1 MAYRKYRV
9 SKRTIKDIE
18 KLSKKISAIG
28 VVGYFFI
35 SIFLVFV
42 YCGIME
48 YLTNKNALALIVG
61 GVGIAFGIFLVIF
74 GRIIVIAE
82 QKELLLEEEK
92 RKNEQIEKERILK
105 EQRQLQEKQRLERLA
120 KTEISEVDKMSG
132 IEFEEFLKALY
143 IKLGYNVK
151 LTKKSGDF
159 GADLI
164 IEKSGIQELVQA
176 KCYTTHKVSIS
187 AIQEIT
193 GAKKHYQINNA
204 SVVTNN
210 YFTEPAKQLAS
221 ENNVKLID
229 RVALV
234 NLMYHNELRSTQL
247 VPEITKRIIK
257 SDNYNDLNHDS
268 NFSTELYAFE
278 NKILEASNAFNVE
291 KTRLLLKDFY
301 AIPLKTTQ
309 DYLTYH
315 FGIARIVSMIYRL
328 RDSAPNFIHDIYELC
343 NKDIEILPLIA
354 EELKNASVP
363 ALTKKAILLT
373 KENKLNEVI
382 QLCDFAIKHNL
393 NEEGGITFA
402 VRKNKILQ
410 KINKESA

>member
-1 MAYRKYRV
+1 MAYRRYRAP
-9 SKRTIKDIE
+9 KQTIKDIE

-105 EQRQLQEKQRLERLA
+105 EQRQLQEERHLDRLA

-164 IEKSGIQELVQA
+164 IEKNGIQELVQA
-176 KCYTTHKVSIS
+176 KCYTTHKVSLS

-221 ENNVKLID
+221 ENGVKLID

-234 NLMYHNELRSTQL
+234 NLMFHNELRSTQL

-278 NKILEASNAFNVE
+278 NKILNASNAFNVE

-315 FGIARIVSMIYRL
+315 FGIARIISMIYRL

-382 QLCDFAIKHNL
+382 ELCDFAIKHNL
-393 NEEGGITFA
+393 NEESGITFA
-402 VRKNKILQ
+402 VRKDKILQ

>member
-1 MAYRKYRV
+1 
-9 SKRTIKDIE
+9 
-18 KLSKKISAIG
+18 
-28 VVGYFFI
+28 
-35 SIFLVFV
+35 
-42 YCGIME
+42 
-48 YLTNKNALALIVG
+48 
-61 GVGIAFGIFLVIF
+61 
-74 GRIIVIAE
+74 
-82 QKELLLEEEK
+82 
-92 RKNEQIEKERILK
+92 
-105 EQRQLQEKQRLERLA
+105 
-120 KTEISEVDKMSG
+120 MSG

-143 IKLGYNVK
+143 IKLGYSVK

-164 IEKSGIQELVQA
+164 IEKNGIQELVQA
-176 KCYTTHKVSIS
+176 KCYTTHKVSLS

-257 SDNYNDLNHDS
+257 SDNYNDYNDLNHNN
-268 NFSTELYAFE
+268 NFATELYAFE
-278 NKILEASNAFNVE
+278 NKILDASNAFNVK

-315 FGIARIVSMIYRL
+315 FGIARIISMIYRL
-328 RDSAPNFIHDIYELC
+328 RDSAPDFIQDIYELC

-354 EELKNASVP
+354 EDLKNASVP

-373 KENKLNEVI
+373 NENKLNEVI
-382 QLCDFAIKHNL
+382 QLCDFAIKYNL
-393 NEEGGITFA
+393 NEESGITFA

-410 KINKESA
+410 KINKERKWTY

>member
-1 MAYRKYRV
+1 MAYRRYRAP
-9 SKRTIKDIE
+9 KQTIKDIE

-105 EQRQLQEKQRLERLA
+105 EQRQLQEERHLERLA

-164 IEKSGIQELVQA
+164 IEKNGIQELVQA
-176 KCYTTHKVSIS
+176 KCYTTHKVSLS

-221 ENNVKLID
+221 ENGVKLID

-234 NLMYHNELRSTQL
+234 NLMFHNELRSTQL

-278 NKILEASNAFNVE
+278 NKILNASNAFNVE

-315 FGIARIVSMIYRL
+315 FGIARIISMIYRL
-328 RDSAPNFIHDIYELC
+328 RDSAPNFINDIYELC

-354 EELKNASVP
+354 EDLKNASVP

-393 NEEGGITFA
+393 NEESGITFA
-402 VRKNKILQ
+402 VRKDKILQ